1 MAVCRKKL
9 FLNEILYEL
18 TIIIISD
25 DNRKNRTQAEI
36 YWYIIVS
43 TRQNPKDSRTD
54 SFLRSKSF
62 MAENDASSPEKRPLR
77 FVKSQIIFRF
87 LSRSK
92 FLSHILPSLKMTAL
106 SYSCTIFTPAKR
118 ARGKTQIE
126 IKVERPTIIAETTP
140 PAVPPA
146 LISLSMGSFE
156 TSTLK
161 LLIELNFHGFK

>member
-1 MAVCRKKL
+1 
-9 FLNEILYEL
+9 
-18 TIIIISD
+18 
-25 DNRKNRTQAEI
+25 
-36 YWYIIVS
+36 
-43 TRQNPKDSRTD
+43 
-54 SFLRSKSF
+54 
-62 MAENDASSPEKRPLR
+62 
-77 FVKSQIIFRF
+77 
-87 LSRSK
+87 
-92 FLSHILPSLKMTAL
+92 MTAL